1 MANNNITRGTTP
13 TLTFTLPFDVANIAK
28 AYITIAQNGEIVID
42 KEVGDTGCT
51 CSDKTITYHLTQEE
65 TLKLADCRGIEMQ
78 IRLRTTNGEVLAS
91 QIIKSFVEEILKD
104 GVI

>member
-1 MANNNITRGTTP
+1 MANNNIVRGTTP
-13 TLTFTLPFDVANIAK
+13 ILTFTLPFDTANIAK
-28 AYITIAQNGEIVID
+28 AYITIAQNDEIVID

-51 CSDKTITYHLTQEE
+51 YSDKTITLHLTQEE
-65 TLKLADCRGIEMQ
+65 TLKLADCSGIEMQ

-91 QIIKSFVEEILKD
+91 QIIKAFVEEILKD

>member
-1 MANNNITRGTTP
+1 MANNNIVRGTTP
-13 TLTFTLPFDVANIAK
+13 TLTFTLPFDAANIAK
-28 AYITIAQNGEIVID
+28 AYITIAQNGKIVID

-51 CSDKTITYHLTQEE
+51 YSDKTINYHLTQEE
-65 TLKLADCRGIEMQ
+65 TLKLADCREVEMQ

-91 QIIKSFVEEILKD
+91 QIIKTFAEKILKD